1 VAKQAVY
8 PGTFDPLTNGHLDV
22 IKRSLLIFD
31 SIIVLLAENSDKKR
45 MFSLKER
52 LRQVKAV
59 VKQEGLSDKVAV
71 DSSPGLLVD
80 YCRDNGISVA
90 IRGLR
95 PLVDFE
101 FEFEMAMT
109 NRELNSNIE
118 TVFIITDQKFFY
130 LRSSLIKDLVR
141 LGAPISDKVPGIIEA
156 ELRKKVKSLRRQ
168 D

>member
-1 VAKQAVY
+1 MAKQAVY

-80 YCRDNGISVA
+80 YC
-90 IRGLR
+90 L
-95 PLVDFE
+95 
-101 FEFEMAMT
+101 
-109 NRELNSNIE
+109 
-118 TVFIITDQKFFY
+118 
-130 LRSSLIKDLVR
+130 SLIH
-141 LGAPISDKVPGIIEA
+141 I
-156 ELRKKVKSLRRQ
+156 
-168 D
+168 